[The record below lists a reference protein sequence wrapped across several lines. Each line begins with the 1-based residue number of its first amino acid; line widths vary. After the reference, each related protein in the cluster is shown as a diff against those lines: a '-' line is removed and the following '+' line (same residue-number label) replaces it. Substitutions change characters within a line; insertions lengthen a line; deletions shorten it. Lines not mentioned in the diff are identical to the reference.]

1 VNENVLKAKNIV
13 LESRGN
19 YVNSRK
25 LVALI
30 GAENLIVVETED
42 AILIAARDKSEDVKK
57 VVSILQQKRL
67 NESL

>member
-1 VNENVLKAKNIV
+1 M
-13 LESRGN
+13 
-19 YVNSRK
+19 NSRK